1 MVGMDRLKEYMQR
14 QYSEDQQRTFV
25 HVGGDTL
32 EEALNAA
39 AIELSIPL
47 KRIEYEILEK
57 GTKGVLGVGKRPYS
71 ILAYPAAP
79 EQEPES
85 LELSGDEDLELD
97 GLGGKQRDGEALVR
111 RTPQGVLLKVTK
123 PEGGGRTVTEN
134 DALEVLQRRFDGSY
148 DVATVAKVVKRADGE
163 FVKVAE
169 MQHDPSNDAML
180 TVNIVELDMKALLV
194 AMPPGPGGADPEY
207 EAIIG
212 FLKANGVVEGIKTE
226 AIERFVE
233 KPEYNQPLLVAEGRR
248 PRNGADAR
256 IVYEFE
262 TDSTRIKLKE
272 SEGRVDFKDLNI
284 VQNVVAGQVV
294 ARKIPAEPA
303 EPGVTVTGKVLPA
316 EDGKDA
322 AIQAGKNVKLSE
334 DGRTAMAEIN
344 GQVVIAAGKINVEP
358 VYVVNGNVS
367 LKTGNILFLGTVVVK
382 GHVED
387 GFDVKASGNIEVMG
401 GVGKSNLDAEG
412 DIIVHQG
419 IGAKSEGTVRAG
431 RNVWSKFIENA
442 EVSAGDLV
450 VVSDGIM
457 NSHVVAQRK
466 VICKGKR
473 ASIVGGAVRAA
484 EEINAKSLG
493 AVAGTE
499 TILEVGYDPTSK
511 ERLAA
516 LEQERGEY
524 QKKLEELQRNLTTL
538 ENMRRQH
545 KKLTK
550 EKIENY
556 KRLMKSKEQLTAE
569 TRRVAKEI
577 QEIQE
582 YLGELSTTGRIS
594 ASATVFPGVK
604 VYIKDAPLA
613 VKNEFK
619 AVSFV
624 AEGDVVKVT
633 KYQESD
639 EDLASARKA

>member
-1 MVGMDRLKEYMQR
+1 MVGMDRLREYMHQ
-14 QYSEDQQRTFV
+14 QYSEDKQRAFV
-25 HVGGDTL
+25 NVSGDTL

-39 AIELSIPL
+39 AIELSLPL

-57 GTKGVLGVGKRPYS
+57 GTKGVLGVGKKPYS
-71 ILAYPAAP
+71 LLAYPAAD
-79 EQEPES
+79 QHEPES
-85 LELSGDEDLELD
+85 LDISGDDSLD
-97 GLGGKQRDGEALVR
+97 FDEIAARHRDGEALVR
-111 RTPQGVLLKVTK
+111 RTPRGVLLKVTK
-123 PEGGGRTVTEN
+123 PEGDGRQVTEN
-134 DALEVLQRRFDGSY
+134 EALSELHRRFDGDFKTSL
-148 DVATVAKVVKRADGE
+148 VAKVVKRADGE
-163 FVKVAE
+163 FVKVAD
-169 MQHDPSNDAML
+169 MRHDPSNDAML
-180 TVNIVELDMKALLV
+180 TVSIVELEMKALL
-194 AMPPGPGGADPEY
+194 AATPPGPGGADPEY
-207 EAIIG
+207 DALIG
-212 FLKANGVVEGIKTE
+212 FLQANGVVEGIKDE
-226 AIERFVE
+226 VVARFVD
-233 KPEYNQPLLVAEGRR
+233 KPEYNEPLLVAEGRK

-256 IVYEFE
+256 IAYEFQ
-262 TDSTRIKLKE
+262 TDSSQIKLKE
-272 SEGRVDFKDLNI
+272 TDGRVDFKELNI

-322 AIQAGKNVKLSE
+322 SIQVGKNVKLSE
-334 DGRTAMAEIN
+334 DGRAAVAEIN
-344 GQVVIAAGKINVEP
+344 GQVVISAGKINVEP

-387 GFDVKASGNIEVMG
+387 GFDVKASGNIEIMG

-419 IGAKSEGTVRAG
+419 IGGKGDGKVHAG

-442 EVSAGDLV
+442 DVFAGDLV

-457 NSHVVAQRK
+457 NCHVIAQRK

-473 ASIVGGAVRAA
+473 ASIVGGHVRAA

-499 TILEVGYDPTSK
+499 TVLEVGYNPTSK
-511 ERLAA
+511 ERLTA
-516 LEQERGEY
+516 LEQERNEY
-524 QKKLEELQRNLTTL
+524 QKKLEEISRNLTTL
-538 ENMRRQH
+538 ENMRRQK

-550 EKIENY
+550 EKVENY
-556 KRLMKSKEQLTAE
+556 KRLMKGKQQLTAE
-569 TRRVAKEI
+569 LRRIAKEI
-577 QEIQE
+577 EEIQE
-582 YLGELSTTGRIS
+582 YLHELSTSGRIS

-624 AEGDVVKVT
+624 AERDVVKVT

-639 EDLASARKA
+639 EDLASARKG

>member
-1 MVGMDRLKEYMQR
+1 MVGMDRLKEYMQQ
-14 QYSEDQQRTFV
+14 QYSEDKQRNFV
-25 HVGGDTL
+25 NVSGDTL

-39 AIELSIPL
+39 AIELSLPL

-57 GTKGVLGVGKRPYS
+57 GTKGLLGVGKKPYS
-71 ILAYPAAP
+71 LLAYPAAD
-79 EQEPES
+79 QHEPES
-85 LELSGDEDLELD
+85 LDISGGDDLDFDEIAARH
-97 GLGGKQRDGEALVR
+97 RDGEALVR
-111 RTPQGVLLKVTK
+111 RTRQGVFLKVTK
-123 PEGGGRTVTEN
+123 PEGGGRRVTEN
-134 DALEVLQRRFDGSY
+134 ESLTELHRRFDG
-148 DVATVAKVVKRADGE
+148 DFNAALVAKIVKRADGE
-163 FVKVAE
+163 YVKVAD
-169 MQHDPSNDAML
+169 MKHDPSNDAML
-180 TVNIVELDMKALLV
+180 TVNIVELEMKALLT
-194 AMPPGPGGADPEY
+194 ATPPGPGGADPEY
-207 EAIIG
+207 DAITG
-212 FLKANGVVEGIKTE
+212 FLQANGVVEGIKDE
-226 AIERFVE
+226 VIARFVD
-233 KPEYNQPLLVAEGRR
+233 KPEYNEPVLVAEGRR
-248 PRNGADAR
+248 PRHGADAR
-256 IVYEFE
+256 IVYEFQ
-262 TDSTRIKLKE
+262 TDSSQIKLKE
-272 SEGRVDFKDLNI
+272 TDGRVDFKELNI

-294 ARKIPAEPA
+294 ARKVPAEPA

-322 AIQAGKNVKLSE
+322 TIQVGKNVKLSE
-334 DGRTAMAEIN
+334 DGRTAVAEIN
-344 GQVVIAAGKINVEP
+344 GQVVISAGKINVEP

-387 GFDVKASGNIEVMG
+387 GFDVKASGNIEIMG

-419 IGAKSEGTVRAG
+419 IGGKSEGKVRAG

-442 EVSAGDLV
+442 DVFAGDLV

-457 NSHVVAQRK
+457 NCHVIAQRK

-473 ASIVGGAVRAA
+473 ASIVGGHVRAA

-499 TILEVGYDPTSK
+499 TVLEVGYDPTSK
-511 ERLAA
+511 ERLTA
-516 LEQERGEY
+516 LEQERNEY
-524 QKKLEELQRNLTTL
+524 QKKLEEISRNLTTL
-538 ENMRRQH
+538 ENMRRQR

-550 EKIENY
+550 EKVENY
-556 KRLMKSKEQLTAE
+556 KRLMKGKQQLTAE
-569 TRRVAKEI
+569 LRRIAKEI
-577 QEIQE
+577 EEIQE
-582 YLGELSTTGRIS
+582 YLHELSTSGRIS

-639 EDLASARKA
+639 EDLASARKG